1 MANIIRWGLTDGFRL
16 AQTVGKE
23 LRDPQRYT
31 PQEFFAAAQ
40 SALKKHPNEWVIYY
54 SLADKYQTAGYY
66 VEGLKATRKCV
77 EIRPNDIRSIYAL
90 ATSYNLITR
99 AAWSDKEDEAAKLL
113 QIFFGN
119 KENVDK
125 RLSQA
130 AIDRTGLAIE
140 TAAVQAIRWFEK
152 ALTLNPDG
160 QSQAQIQWDLK
171 TLYERFP
178 HLKQQLLQEEAMN
191 KLKICFL
198 FVAGVLFLASC
209 IVDSSWLGLVGR
221 WKDIENPSFELEF
234 TGGGQFREYL
244 FGEIIG
250 YGEFYAEGNNITLHY
265 SSECGEENQ
274 VSCDVTL
281 KFDVTDET
289 LIITDRQGDIRF
301 SKEND
306 SK

>member
-1 MANIIRWGLTDGFRL
+1 
-16 AQTVGKE
+16 
-23 LRDPQRYT
+23 
-31 PQEFFAAAQ
+31 
-40 SALKKHPNEWVIYY
+40 
-54 SLADKYQTAGYY
+54 
-66 VEGLKATRKCV
+66 
-77 EIRPNDIRSIYAL
+77 
-90 ATSYNLITR
+90 
-99 AAWSDKEDEAAKLL
+99 
-113 QIFFGN
+113 
-119 KENVDK
+119 
-125 RLSQA
+125 
-130 AIDRTGLAIE
+130 
-140 TAAVQAIRWFEK
+140 
-152 ALTLNPDG
+152 
-160 QSQAQIQWDLK
+160 
-171 TLYERFP
+171 
-178 HLKQQLLQEEAMN
+178 MN